1 MSITELT
8 GRRRD
13 EVRSIA
19 ARHGVASI
27 AVFGSVARG
36 EPGDRSDVDFLVEFE
51 PGRSLGDLVT
61 LWEDL
66 ESALGCP
73 VDIVEKEGLHWF
85 IRDQILKDAVP
96 L

>member
-1 MSITELT
+1 MSIVELT
-8 GRRRD
+8 GRRRS
-13 EVRSIA
+13 EVLSIA
-19 ARHGVASI
+19 ARHGVSSI
-27 AVFGSVARG
+27 SVFGSVARG
-36 EPGDRSDVDFLVEFE
+36 EPGSRSDVDFLVEFE

-85 IRDQILKDAVP
+85 IREQVLKDAVP